1 MNYHGKFSALI
12 LLLALSGCESVEY
25 DYKNL
30 GFGDKAEMEAAF
42 AKGYHTKQKLVEMT
56 PAPVVAIAEVAAASA
71 PVVVEEVAASAPLAA
86 APEPVVE
93 PAPAAPAVPAPSPV
107 AAVATVVD
115 SNPFAPSFDCTK
127 ASNGVERLICSDR
140 ELAKLDV
147 ELSQLYLKARS
158 NAVDKDR
165 LKSEQIAWVRTSRAC
180 SDKICL
186 KKSFEQ
192 RLADLSK

>member
-1 MNYHGKFSALI
+1 MNYHWKFFALI
-12 LLLALSGCESVEY
+12 LLLALSGCERVEY

-30 GFGDKAEMEAAF
+30 GFSDKAEMEAAF

-71 PVVVEEVAASAPLAA
+71 PVVVAEVAASAPIAS
-86 APEPVVE
+86 APGPVAE
-93 PAPAAPAVPAPSPV
+93 PAPGPPAVPALTPV
-107 AAVATVVD
+107 PVTAVVD
-115 SNPFAPSFDCTK
+115 NNPFAPSFDCTK

-158 NAVDKDR
+158 NAVDKER
-165 LKSEQIAWVRTSRAC
+165 LKSEQIAWIRTSRAC
-180 SDKICL
+180 SDKNCL

-192 RLADLSK
+192 RMADLSK

>member
-30 GFGDKAEMEAAF
+30 GFSDKAEMEAAF

-86 APEPVVE
+86 ATEPVVE
-93 PAPAAPAVPAPSPV
+93 PAPSAPAVPALTPVPV
-107 AAVATVVD
+107 AAVAD
-115 SNPFAPSFDCTK
+115 NYPFAPSFDCTK

-192 RLADLSK
+192 RMADLSK

>member
-1 MNYHGKFSALI
+1 MNYLRKFFALI

-30 GFGDKAEMEAAF
+30 GFSDKAEMEAAF

-56 PAPVVAIAEVAAASA
+56 PAPVVAIAEVAVASA
-71 PVVVEEVAASAPLAA
+71 PVVVAEVAALAPLAS
-86 APEPVVE
+86 APDPVAE
-93 PAPAAPAVPAPSPV
+93 PAPGPPAVPTQTTVPV
-107 AAVATVVD
+107 TEVVD
-115 SNPFAPSFDCTK
+115 VNPFAPSFDCTK

-147 ELSQLYLKARS
+147 ALSQLYFKARS

-180 SDKICL
+180 SDKNCL
-186 KKSFEQ
+186 KQSFEQ
-192 RLADLSK
+192 RMADLSK